1 MTVATVWAANTSK
14 SEGNI
19 VCPTNGVGGMFF
31 RVTTA
36 GTTGGSEP
44 LWTKIIGQS
53 VYDGSV
59 VYEAFSSVF
68 DDLSKIN
75 PSSIIE
81 LFRVDLKEGLNYATG
96 NPSNVTTEFRFHSGS
111 NLDAYGNI
119 VWNGETYLKFPV
131 EASGF
136 AFQKGQ
142 LPRPTITISN
152 MGTPN
157 MSAILFLANSF
168 TAGNDLTGAKVTR
181 IRTMAKFVDAANFSG
196 ATNPFG
202 TPDPNAEFPREVYY
216 IDRKSAENRLVVQF
230 ELAAVFDM
238 AGIRAPKRQC
248 TRSEFPSI
256 GTFIA

>member
-1 MTVATVWAANTSK
+1 MT
-14 SEGNI
+14 I
-19 VCPTNGVGGMFF
+19 D
-31 RVTTA
+31 TA
-36 GTTGGSEP
+36 P
-44 LWTKIIGQS
+44 
-53 VYDGSV
+53 V
-59 VYEAFSSVF
+59 FSDIQKV
-68 DDLSKIN
+68 N

-81 LFRVDLKEGLNYATG
+81 LFKLELKEGLNYATG
-96 NPSNVTTEFRFHSGS
+96 NPTGVTTEFRFHSGS
-111 NLDAYGNI
+111 NLDAYENI
-119 VWNGETYLKFPV
+119 VWNGENYVRFPV

-136 AFQKGQ
+136 AFTKGQ

-157 MSAILFLANSF
+157 MSAILVLTNSF

-196 ATNPFG
+196 AINPFG

-216 IDRKSAENRLVVQF
+216 IDRKSAENREVVQF